1 MAQQTFRRL
10 FNLALLIG
18 ALTLMSA
25 PALAQYPIGNSHLSD
40 MKPGSILFYNRYS
53 SNPSNPQL
61 GDTQINITNTNP
73 NEDVSVHL
81 FLVDGGT
88 CSIAD
93 AFIGL
98 TKNQTASFLLS
109 DVDPGVSG
117 YIVAVASDGG
127 PFRFNWL
134 IGTEYIRET
143 DGRTAALQA
152 VSIARRSAAPVVPNG
167 DGTASL
173 IFNDA
178 EYERLPQTVALA
190 SFNSQVTDSTT
201 LSIYS
206 PTSNLVIGNVETV
219 SVFALLFNDLEVA
232 LSSSFIIRCYR
243 YDSLSALFG
252 RSGGIN
258 RHVPAGNTGWIKLT
272 ATGRPLL
279 GAALHRGPVFTGG
292 VNLHALTLLGSYTIL
307 VPAF

>member
-1 MAQQTFRRL
+1 MAQQTFHRL
-10 FNLALLIG
+10 FNFALLIG

-25 PALAQYPIGNSHLSD
+25 TAVAQYPIGNSHLSD
-40 MKPGSILFYNRYS
+40 MKPGSILFYNRYT
-53 SNPSNPQL
+53 SNPSNPQQ

-81 FLVDGGT
+81 FLVDGAT

-93 AFIGL
+93 VSIGL
-98 TKNQTASFLLS
+98 TRNQTGTFLLS

-117 YIVAVASDGG
+117 YLVAVASDGG
-127 PFRFNWL
+127 PFQFNWL
-134 IGTEYIRET
+134 IGTEYIREV
-143 DGRTAALQA
+143 DGRTALLPA
-152 VSIARRSAAPVVPNG
+152 VAIARRNRAPVETNE
-167 DGTASL
+167 DGTAAL

-178 EYERLPQTVALA
+178 EYERLPQSVALA

-206 PTSNLVIGNVETV
+206 PTSNLIIGNVETV
-219 SVFALLFNDLEVA
+219 NVFALLYNDLEIA
-232 LSSSFIIRCYR
+232 LSSSFTIRCYR
-243 YDSLSALFG
+243 YDSLTALFG
-252 RSGGIN
+252 RGGGIN
-258 RHVPAGNTGWIKLT
+258 RHVPAGNTGWIRLT

-292 VNLHALTLLGSYTIL
+292 HNLHALALLNSYTIL
-307 VPAF
+307 APSF